1 MIKRKEVIMGRD
13 SQDFLR
19 YFTETVKVFNQV
31 GMGMMN
37 SDRIKESQHMFKSLI
52 SFLSAFE
59 VKCGSHVPH
68 QVKQLLVL
76 TLNNL
81 GCAYKR

>member
-1 MIKRKEVIMGRD
+1 MGRD
-13 SQDFLR
+13 SQEFLL
-19 YFTETVKVFNQV
+19 YLAETIKVFNQV

-59 VKCGSHVPH
+59 VKCG
-68 QVKQLLVL
+68 
-76 TLNNL
+76 
-81 GCAYKR
+81 